1 MNTTNQTID
10 ANSVFLA
17 FNGYQRICKGSL
29 EEVRLAVRKA
39 IDDAANARTTTPWI
53 FNAHTGESID
63 IDLNTPVLVAYPTD
77 DVSPLPLATAKAG
90 RPKLGVEA
98 HEVTLLPRH
107 WEWLK
112 SQQGGASVA
121 LRKLVDAA
129 RKSSQHTDNAR
140 LAQAALYRFVLAI
153 AGNLPGFEEASR
165 ALFANDRARFFQLI
179 SGWPKDVHDHIAVMA
194 ENAFFDA
201 KIDPNDV

>member
-1 MNTTNQTID
+1 MNTANQTID

-17 FNGYQRICKGSL
+17 FNGYQRIGKGSL
-29 EEVRLAVRKA
+29 EEVRLAVRA
-39 IDDAANARTTTPWI
+39 AVGDAANASTTTPWI
-53 FNAHTGESID
+53 FNAQTGEPID
-63 IDLNTPVLVAYPTD
+63 IDLDTPVLVAHPTD
-77 DVSPLPLATAKAG
+77 DVSPLPLATAKPG

-121 LRKLVDAA
+121 LRKLVDTA

-140 LAQAALYRFVLAI
+140 LAQAALYRFVSAI
-153 AGNLPGFEEASR
+153 AGNLAGFEEASR
-165 ALFANDRARFFQLI
+165 AMFANDRARFFQLI
-179 SGWPKDVHDHIAVMA
+179 SSWPHDVHEHIAVMA
-194 ENAFFDA
+194 ENAFLDA
-201 KIDPNDV
+201 KKDFSDV

>member
-1 MNTTNQTID
+1 MKIENQNMD
-10 ANSVFLA
+10 AKSVFLA
-17 FNGYQRICKGSL
+17 FSGYERICKGSL
-29 EEVRLAVRKA
+29 EEVRLAVRTA
-39 IDDAANARTTTPWI
+39 IDDAANARKTTPWI
-53 FNAHTGESID
+53 FNAQTGESID
-63 IDLNTPVLVAYPTD
+63 IDLDTPVLVVYPTG
-77 DVSPLPLATAKAG
+77 DVSPLPLATAKPG

-129 RKSSQHTDNAR
+129 RKSSQHADNAR
-140 LAQAALYRFVLAI
+140 FAQAALYRFVLAI
-153 AGNLPGFEEASR
+153 AGNLTGFDEASR

-179 SGWPKDVHDHIAVMA
+179 SGWPKDVREHIAVMA
-194 ENAFFDA
+194 ENAFFDT
-201 KIDPNDV
+201 KIDLNDV